1 MPVDLRSR
9 KEKPMLKS
17 VALAKS
23 VRGRAKKALGA
34 VFAALVTTAATF
46 SAAHSA
52 VTLRSPDAGGTVSRG
67 GETLFGTV
75 TDPASVLG
83 LSVKV
88 NGGRQTFL
96 SVDEKTGQFALR
108 LVAADTVSTAVNVE
122 VTAMRELGPDD
133 AQNFRFVVGP
143 STDAK
148 MSMLSRITF
157 GLSPALM
164 RRVEPMSFTAYL
176 DEQLNPSRIADS
188 AFIAMNPNGMLK
200 LNLMNDW
207 ERDAAMQRWRIA
219 MAAYSDKQLQVVMT
233 LFWENH
239 FWSVPKRQWLIDGQ
253 VQEVKDFYNNAL
265 GRFEDLLLISMKSP
279 VMMDFLDNAASRKDN
294 ITENY
299 ARELLELH
307 TVGVDG
313 GYTNA
318 DIRAVANIITGWTVD
333 EVDHPGIADPERK
346 LVVFKF
352 DPAMHDSTARSVPF
366 ISHMS
371 SGASGAAAFNRG
383 VALAKALAKAPQT
396 RKFVCGK
403 LVAQFISEDKP
414 ATAVKTCTD
423 AWAASDGRM
432 SVILRAL
439 LLSPDFAN
447 PANIRN
453 KAKTPF
459 EYVVGAIRN
468 FGLYE
473 KLEENRDWTWEMSNI
488 LESAGMNLKSYP
500 VPTGFKEQTTKWL
513 STASMNGR
521 MRRTTNLVA
530 QDWSIKRDYAGMMRS
545 AGLRAPEAMAAYLMT
560 ISTADRY
567 RLDEFQAVV
576 EALRGADR
584 RIDPDDA
591 EDVKRSVER
600 AVSLI
605 VTLPSY
611 QIQ

>member
-1 MPVDLRSR
+1 MPPIWKSR

-17 VALAKS
+17 VAS
-23 VRGRAKKALGA
+23 STSFRDRAKQALRTTL
-34 VFAALVTTAATF
+34 AAITTSFVAIASANAT
-46 SAAHSA
+46 
-52 VTLRSPDAGGTVSRG
+52 VTLRSPDVGGTVSRG

-75 TDPASVLG
+75 SDPASVLG
-83 LSVKV
+83 LMVRV
-88 NGGRQTFL
+88 NAGRQTYV
-96 SVDEKTGQFALR
+96 SVDAKTGQYAVR
-108 LVAADTVSTAVNVE
+108 LVGTDTTAATVSVDVTAV
-122 VTAMRELGPDD
+122 RELGPDD
-133 AQNFRFVVGP
+133 PQNFRFTVGA

-157 GLSPALM
+157 GLSPALL

-176 DEQLNPSRIADS
+176 DEQLNPGTIPDT
-188 AFIAMNPNGMLK
+188 AFLAMNPSAMLK
-200 LNLMNDW
+200 LNILNDW
-207 ERDAAMQRWRIA
+207 ERDSAMQRWRIA
-219 MAAYSDKQLQVVMT
+219 LAAYSDKQLQVLMAV
-233 LFWENH
+233 FWENH

-253 VQEVKDFYNNAL
+253 VTEFKNFYTYGL

-313 GYTNA
+313 GYTNN
-318 DIRAVANIITGWTVD
+318 DIRAVANILTGWTLE
-333 EVDHPGIADPERK
+333 EVDHPQVADPERK

-352 DPAMHDSTARSVPF
+352 DPQMHDSTARTVPF
-366 ISHMS
+366 INFS
-371 SGASGAAAFNRG
+371 SPSASGAGAISRG
-383 VALAKALAKAPQT
+383 VALARALAKSPKT
-396 RKFVCGK
+396 HKFVCGK

-414 ATAVKTCTD
+414 ASAVKVCTD
-423 AWAASDGRM
+423 AWLASDGRM

-439 LLSPDFAN
+439 LTSPDFAS
-447 PANIRN
+447 PANMRN

-459 EYVVGAIRN
+459 EYVVGTIRN

-473 KLEENRDWTWEMSNI
+473 KLEEDRDWAWEMSNI

-521 MRRTTNLVA
+521 MRKVTNLVA
-530 QDWSIKRDYAGMMRS
+530 QEWSIKRDYAGMMRA

-560 ISTADRY
+560 IATADRY

-576 EALRGADR
+576 EALRGSDR
-584 RIDPDDA
+584 MINPDDP

-600 AVSLI
+600 ALSLI